1 MKHANMRLMCSP
13 IRFAQMIDGL
23 DDEHLKAICTQT
35 GLGGLTKMKSVS
47 LRCIMLVLLAKS
59 YIDDMQSIHIAGK
72 DISITPTDVYQ
83 LMDLPIEGKNI
94 YMEMG
99 KPKDANL
106 LRAYQT
112 DGRLKLSDLE
122 DKIKASKTPDDHFI
136 RRFVLYVIGIILAP
150 TVQDYV
156 DSKYFVLV
164 EDVARIPNFNWGC
177 FTLNHLITSI
187 NTFNYKDQ
195 VNQQGNLALLQ
206 VSATMLVVILLLFI

>member
-1 MKHANMRLMCSP
+1 
-13 IRFAQMIDGL
+13 IDGL

-35 GLGGLTKMKSVS
+35 GLGGLTKMKSMS
-47 LRCIMLVLLAKS
+47 LRRIMLVLLVKS
-59 YIDDMQSIHIAGK
+59 YIHNMQSIHIAGKK

-83 LMDLPIEGKNI
+83 LMDLPIEENIYI

-99 KPKDANL
+99 KPKDGNL

-112 DGRLKLSDLE
+112 DGRLKLSAPRTKL
-122 DKIKASKTPDDHFI
+122 KKTSDDHFI
-136 RRFVLYVIGIILAP
+136 RRFVLYAIGIILAP

-164 EDVARIPNFNWGC
+164 EEVARIPNFNWGC
-177 FTLNHLITSI
+177 FTLNHLTASI

-195 VNQQGNLALLQ
+195 VNLQGNLALLQ
-206 VSATMLVVILLLFI
+206 FWYWEHVRAGSILYSRIPRPLMAR